1 MKHDMIMYRQNAQ
14 SLDQIRRI
22 SDEVADLTAE
32 ALIMRTTAQ
41 RMQIASEKMIETA
54 RLAQAVI
61 DQSRALNNRL

>member
-1 MKHDMIMYRQNAQ
+1 MIMYRQNAQ